1 MDGDVLYQDTEYIT
15 IFNVDNNRK
24 YKINYN
30 GTEYDVATDNS
41 SIIFKLPTVNLSN
54 AISVRVYNNQGE
66 YLESTNTL
74 ELIPIQHDTLDNEKL
89 ADIRDEVTKFEGEIN
104 KSVVELHNKIEF
116 LSSNLNKDN
125 TQNFK
130 NITEHFEKEIED
142 VINLI
147 NNLDFYNKN
156 YIDNL
161 PFLKEQDLAEIKIQY
176 QNLSKDFNIFI
187 SNLSDYDNTKEIEN
201 MTKQV
206 TDLQVALTSLTQKIN
221 SINIS
226 IVSFNNFMDK
236 YQKDYTKLEEK
247 YSGIY
252 TSYIELQSL
261 KIPISSEEPIEPFIF
276 LDIIDGKFKP
286 YSYNVKRRPIGVSD
300 DNGNLIYHGFA
311 KVKYQNEIHIGDFV
325 YGNKE
330 GLAEN
335 YNSGFIVT
343 EINSDKMC
351 TVFIS

>member
-1 MDGDVLYQDTEYIT
+1 MDGDILYQDTEYIT
-15 IFNVDNNRK
+15 ISNVDSTRK

-30 GTEYDVATDNS
+30 GTEYDTVINNET
-41 SIIFKLPTVNLSN
+41 IVFKLPAINLSN
-54 AISVRVYNNQGE
+54 SILIRVYNGQDE

-74 ELIPIQHDTLDNEKL
+74 ELIPIQRDTLNNEKL
-89 ADIRDEVTKFEGEIN
+89 IDIRNEVTKFESEIN
-104 KSVVELHNKIEF
+104 ELVAKLHDKIEF
-116 LSSNLNKDN
+116 LFSSLNKNN
-125 TQNFK
+125 TQDFE

-161 PFLKEQDLAEIKIQY
+161 PFLKEQDLSEIKIQY
-176 QNLSKDFNIFI
+176 QNLLKDFNIFI
-187 SNLSDYDNTKEIEN
+187 SNLSDYDNTKEIDN
-201 MTKQV
+201 ITKQI
-206 TDLQVALTSLTQKIN
+206 TNLQTALTSLTQKIN

-236 YQKDYTKLEEK
+236 YQKDYTKLEK
-247 YSGIY
+247 QYSGIY

-261 KIPISSEEPIEPFIF
+261 KIPIQSEEPIEPFIF
-276 LDIIDGKFKP
+276 IDIIDGKFKP
-286 YSYNVKRRPIGVSD
+286 YSYNIKRRPIGVSD
-300 DNGNLIYHGFA
+300 DSGNLIYHGFA